1 MSDPQP
7 VPPPIDSAAGER
19 FGYFMVR
26 IRRTERDP
34 SAGFS
39 AVIERIGTGEKREV
53 RSSSELVAVV
63 EEWSR

>member
-1 MSDPQP
+1 MPDPQP
-7 VPPPIDSAAGER
+7 LTTPIDSAAGER

-26 IRRTERDP
+26 IRRTEQDP
-34 SAGFS
+34 DGVFS

-53 RSSSELVAVV
+53 RSSGELVAVV